1 MKQFSYDFHG
11 LTGLAAALK
20 DFQSQCPQQYTDI
33 LVQVFTCIS
42 EQDIVSSMVEQ
53 ISAAIPQAKVVGTV
67 TSELPLIEEWEKR
80 RTQLCIMVFQES
92 QVKVHAF
99 AREEQE
105 AEHAWQRKVGLEMAE
120 CCQETQHLVGLE
132 LLITARSMDARPFL
146 TAMAQKVPDVPV
158 FGGGAY
164 AAVKGEVPFIFSA
177 GGIVKQGILVV
188 AFSSCRL
195 QLMVADSMG
204 WRPLGKTMTITKM
217 LDDYTIAALDHK
229 PAAQVY
235 EKYLGVNREEFR
247 SFNVSE
253 FPLLVEREGKLLAR
267 PPIGRMQDDALTFAA
282 DMQVGEKVR
291 LSYGD
296 PQTIINQA
304 LYMGRK
310 IQSFQPEG
318 ILLISCIGRHFY
330 VGEAEKPEI
339 EWYRKIAPASVCYTY
354 GEYLRQGSNIN
365 TLTITFVAVAFREGD
380 APAQAG
386 NPAVDALENQDFQ
399 EYLSMVH
406 RLAHFV
412 TVSSQEQEKLA
423 AQLAE
428 ANAKLAAANEKLQAL
443 ASMDRLTQLLN
454 RGEVEQHLQELVQLW
469 TERQRIFSG
478 LLLDIDNFK
487 KINDTYGHDVG
498 DQVLVSLAEVLRGC
512 VRGHDFVGRWGGE
525 EFLVLL
531 PDAEA
536 DYAVQVGERIRSSLQ
551 QVSVLPEGGCIT
563 VSIGAG
569 QIFAEDD
576 FQDFYQRLDK
586 ALYAAKHNGKDQVVL
601 AT

>member
-11 LTGLAAALK
+11 LTGLDEALK
-20 DFQSQCPQQYTDI
+20 DFQAKCPQKYSDI

-42 EQDIVSSMVEQ
+42 EQSIVSSMVEQ
-53 ISAAIPQAKVVGTV
+53 ISAAIPLAKVVGTV

-80 RTQLCIMVFQES
+80 RTQLCIMVFQDT
-92 QVKVHAF
+92 QVKIHAF
-99 AREEQE
+99 SRGEQE
-105 AEHAWQRKVGLEMAE
+105 VEHAWQRKVGLELAE
-120 CCQETQHLVGLE
+120 CCQETQHLAGLE
-132 LLITARSMDARPFL
+132 LLITARSVDVRPFL
-146 TAMAQKVPDVPV
+146 KALAHKVHDVPV

-177 GGIVKQGILVV
+177 DGIVSQGILVV

-195 QLMVADSMG
+195 QLLVADSMG

-217 LDDYTIAALDHK
+217 IDDYTIAELDHK
-229 PAAQVY
+229 PAALVY
-235 EKYLGVNREEFR
+235 EKYLGVTREEFR

-253 FPLLVEREGKLLAR
+253 FPLLVERDGNLLAR
-267 PPIGRMQDDALTFAA
+267 PPMGRTEDDALTFAA
-282 DMQVGEKVR
+282 DLQAGEKVR

-304 LYMGRK
+304 LHMSRK

-318 ILLISCIGRHFY
+318 IVLISCIGRHFY

-339 EWYRKIAPASVCYTY
+339 EWYRKIAPVSVCYTY

-365 TLTITFVAVAFREGD
+365 TLTITFVAVAFREGNRSV
-380 APAQAG
+380 QAET
-386 NPAVDALENQDFQ
+386 PAVDALENQDFQ

-412 TVSSQEQEKLA
+412 TVSSQEQERLA

-428 ANAKLAAANEKLQAL
+428 ANAKLATANKKLQAL

-454 RGEVEQHLQELVQLW
+454 RGEVEHHLQELVQHW
-469 TERQRIFSG
+469 TKRQRVFSG

-487 KINDTYGHDVG
+487 KINDSYGHDVG
-498 DQVLVSLAEVLRGC
+498 DHVLVSLAEVLRGC
-512 VRGHDFVGRWGGE
+512 VRGHDFVVRWGGD

-536 DYAVQVGERIRSSLQ
+536 DYAVQVGNRIRASLQ
-551 QVSVLPEGGCIT
+551 QTPVLPDSGCIT

-569 QIFAEDD
+569 QIFTEDD

-586 ALYAAKHNGKDQVVL
+586 ALYAAKHNEKDQVVL